1 LKIDADDI
9 SKIFEDVD
17 ELDDDELSVEFK
29 LNE

>member
-17 ELDDDELSVEFK
+17 DDDELSVEFK